1 MKTENLI
8 KISLCLNVVLLAI
21 IILCAIFRND
31 IVRWG
36 MINVHEEYL
45 ETKETKVETYR
56 ILAYRDTIDE
66 LQKDSASIV
75 KNNPEFNLVIIP
87 PIMLNDS
94 VVEKKGELR
103 SMYIQRMKVQ
113 RIPYFDTIKDL

>member
-8 KISLCLNVVLLAI
+8 KISLAINVLLLAI
-21 IILCAIFRND
+21 IILCAILRDD
-31 IVRWG
+31 IVRQG
-36 MINVHEEYL
+36 MINVHEKYL
-45 ETKETKVETYR
+45 DIKETKVETYR

-66 LQKDSASIV
+66 LQKDSARIV
-75 KNNPEFNLVIIP
+75 SNNPEFNLVIIP

-94 VVEKKGELR
+94 VVEKKGELQ
-103 SMYIQRMKVQ
+103 SLYIQRMKVQ